1 MKVEIWSD
9 IMCPFCYIGKRK
21 FELALA
27 QFPERA
33 DIQVVWR
40 SFQLDP
46 DIVNAPDKNVYQYLA
61 ERKGQSVEW
70 AKQVSSQVTEM
81 AAAVGLDYHFE
92 KSVVA
97 NSWDAHRLIQM
108 AKAIGK
114 NTQHANLGD
123 AAEEA
128 LFKAY
133 FTDGKN
139 MADAEVLAQL
149 GASIGLDPA
158 EIKEML
164 QKGQFDEAIEGDL
177 ALAQQFGVRGVP
189 FFAFD
194 RKYAISGAQEPDA
207 FLQVLQKSFAE
218 WRIANPAFSMSV
230 MEGPSCTPDGEC
242 N

>member
-70 AKQVSSQVTEM
+70 AKQVSAQVTQM
-81 AAAVGLDYHFE
+81 AAAVGLDYQFE

-97 NSWDAHRLIQM
+97 NSWGAHPLIQM
-108 AKAIGK
+108 AKAIGNNSWSAK
-114 NTQHANLGD
+114 CSPIQAV
-123 AAEEA
+123 E
-128 LFKAY
+128 
-133 FTDGKN
+133 
-139 MADAEVLAQL
+139 
-149 GASIGLDPA
+149 
-158 EIKEML
+158 
-164 QKGQFDEAIEGDL
+164 
-177 ALAQQFGVRGVP
+177 
-189 FFAFD
+189 
-194 RKYAISGAQEPDA
+194 
-207 FLQVLQKSFAE
+207 
-218 WRIANPAFSMSV
+218 SM
-230 MEGPSCTPDGEC
+230 
-242 N
+242 

>member
-27 QFPERA
+27 QFPQSAE
-33 DIQVVWR
+33 IQVVWR

-70 AKQVSSQVTEM
+70 AKQVSAQVTQM
-81 AAAVGLDYHFE
+81 AAAVGLDYQFE

-108 AKAIGK
+108 AKAIG
-114 NTQHANLGD
+114 NNAQHANLGD

-158 EIKEML
+158 EVKEML
-164 QKGQFDEAIEGDL
+164 TKGQFDEAIEGDL

-189 FFAFD
+189 FFVFD
-194 RKYAISGAQEPDA
+194 RKYAISGAQEPEA
-207 FLQVLQKSFAE
+207 FLQVLEKSFSE
-218 WRIANPAFSMSV
+218 WRVANPAFAMSV
-230 MEGPSCTPDGEC
+230 LEGPSCTPDGEC

>member
-70 AKQVSSQVTEM
+70 AKQVSAQVTQM

-194 RKYAISGAQEPDA
+194 RKYAISGAQEPEA

-218 WRIANPAFSMSV
+218 WRIANPTFSMSV